1 MAHGEW
7 PSPRRLPIVA
17 DRLPVP
23 QEAET
28 AWPPRSPHEALMS
41 TPKGRQR
48 YREMMDQTS
57 PSPSPSMSTG
67 RALASVMARSGAL
80 QEQMDDDDDDDEETL
95 QLKLQ
100 EIQARLKLKKL
111 QKAKEN
117 AAQGRP
123 DRRHSRSNS
132 AASVLQAQRGA
143 RGTTPPT
150 SENTRPSSQ
159 NNVQVPASPI
169 RKVQAQSDP
178 KSPSRVLLGIDK
190 GLRAKDVSLKRA
202 PSFRRTGSA
211 DGAVQRAFLQRS
223 KATSPSRTRSPEGVR
238 PLSFNE
244 RLASARIE
252 EVSRAE
258 RQERISQL
266 RTSAFAIGKDEME
279 EYKKNAVE
287 IPDEP
292 LPAPSFSRDEILGKK
307 PAAPALQR
315 TRTASDLRSAAERD
329 SNPPPFGPSIRDRTN
344 SLTASEASTE
354 EQGAFE
360 PYSSL
365 HLSKRILPHRVV
377 ARHIS
382 GKKVFNVK
390 DLLREVKAPDFA
402 LPDVEED
409 IVVFAIVAK
418 KSEPRA
424 HKPVPVKN
432 GQKEEDRGKY
442 MVLSL
447 VDLEWEVDLFL
458 FNTGFTRYWK
468 LTEGTVIAILNP
480 SVMPPPP
487 GRQDTGRFSLVIN
500 SDEDTILEIGAARDL
515 GFCQSVK
522 KDGEAC
528 KSWVNKKR
536 TQYCEFHSNEAI
548 RKQRATRM
556 EVNSAGFGARSRFQG
571 KNSAETFM
579 PKKPNNYDWETKTH
593 WYVSRGHTAAEL
605 LDGKDREP
613 SDRKDKAEFLRRSME
628 AKEKER
634 EMMKKLG
641 QVGNA
646 AGREYMQRSRSRSDA
661 GGLAPSSMS
670 LSQQMSS
677 TADPFAEPERPDAGS
692 LGLLDRSR
700 DIHLSPVKRK
710 RTGSSQTGSM
720 TRSNSSNSSSTTY
733 SRPTG
738 LGWGGALKDKLSSMK
753 DGEKLKPEQPPLRKK
768 TRFVT
773 EKGIRE
779 AGRESFGNLAEKNL
793 ADRQVILQDD
803 DDDDELV
810 IVR

>member
-1 MAHGEW
+1 MAHG
-7 PSPRRLPIVA
+7 PG
-17 DRLPVP
+17 P
-23 QEAET
+23 QEPEAS
-28 AWPPRSPHEALMS
+28 WPPRSPHEALMS

-48 YREMMDQTS
+48 YREMMNQTS
-57 PSPSPSMSTG
+57 PTPSPSRNS

-100 EIQARLKLKKL
+100 EIQARLKLKRL
-111 QKAKEN
+111 QKAKES

-123 DRRHSRSNS
+123 EGRHSRSNS
-132 AASVLQAQRGA
+132 LPSGIQPRRAV
-143 RGTTPPT
+143 RGTTPTPD
-150 SENTRPSSQ
+150 NPRPSSQ
-159 NNVQVPASPI
+159 SAVQVPASPV
-169 RKVQAQSDP
+169 RTAQGALSDP

-202 PSFRRTGSA
+202 PSFRKTAGNDAAAHRGY
-211 DGAVQRAFLQRS
+211 LQRS
-223 KATSPSRTRSPEGVR
+223 KAASPPGARSPEGLR
-238 PLSFNE
+238 APSFNE
-244 RLASARIE
+244 RLASARSE

-258 RQERISQL
+258 RQERISRL
-266 RTSAFAIGKDEME
+266 RSTAFGIGKEEME
-279 EYKKNAVE
+279 EYKKNAVD

-292 LPAPSFSRDEILGKK
+292 LQAPSFSRDEVLGKQK
-307 PAAPALQR
+307 PAAGALQQTGTVPDLR
-315 TRTASDLRSAAERD
+315 NAAAKDNDAAFAAAAEAAASSSSFQGRKNSLPASDV
-329 SNPPPFGPSIRDRTN
+329 
-344 SLTASEASTE
+344 STE

-360 PYSSL
+360 PYSSI

-382 GKKVFNVK
+382 GKKIFNVK

-424 HKPVPVKN
+424 HKPAAGKN
-432 GQKEEDRGKY
+432 GQKTEDRGKY
-442 MVLSL
+442 MVLTL
-447 VDLEWEVDLFL
+447 VDLEYELDLFL
-458 FNTGFTRYWK
+458 FNSGFTRYWK
-468 LTEGTVIAILNP
+468 LTEGTVVAILNP
-480 SVMPPPP
+480 TVMPPPP

-500 SDEDTILEIGAARDL
+500 SDEDTILEIGSARDL
-515 GFCQSVK
+515 GFCQSIK
-522 KDGEAC
+522 KDGDMC
-528 KSWVNKKR
+528 RSWVNKKR

-556 EVNSAGFGARSRFQG
+556 EVNASGFGARARLKG
-571 KNSAETFM
+571 KGPAAEASE
-579 PKKPNNYDWETKTH
+579 PAKKKADNYDWETKTH
-593 WYVSRGHTAAEL
+593 WYVSRGHAAADL
-605 LDGKDREP
+605 IDGKDRDP
-613 SDRKDKAEFLRRSME
+613 SDRKDKADFLRRSME
-628 AKEKER
+628 VKEKER

-641 QVGNA
+641 QIGSA
-646 AGREYMQRSRSRSDA
+646 AGKEYMQRSGSRADT
-661 GGLAPSSMS
+661 GPAPSSMS
-670 LSQQMSS
+670 SSQQQLFGS
-677 TADPFAEPERPDAGS
+677 ADPFTEPERPDAGS
-692 LGLLDRSR
+692 LGLLDKAR

-710 RTGSSQTGSM
+710 RTGSSQTGSI
-720 TRSNSSNSSSTTY
+720 TRSSSSNSNSTTH
-733 SRPTG
+733 SRPSG
-738 LGWGGALKDKLSSMK
+738 LGWGGALKEKLSSMK

-779 AGRESFGNLAEKNL
+779 AGRESLGNLAERNL
-793 ADRQVILQDD
+793 ADRQVTLQD

>member
-1 MAHGEW
+1 MAH
-7 PSPRRLPIVA
+7 A
-17 DRLPVP
+17 P
-23 QEAET
+23 QDAEAS
-28 AWPPRSPHEALMS
+28 WPPRSPHEALMS

-48 YREMMDQTS
+48 YREMMNQTS
-57 PSPSPSMSTG
+57 PSPSPSKSTSS
-67 RALASVMARSGAL
+67 ALASVMARSGAL
-80 QEQMDDDDDDDEETL
+80 QEQMDDDDEEDDEETL

-123 DRRHSRSNS
+123 DRRQSRSNS
-132 AASVLQAQRGA
+132 AASVLQAQRGV
-143 RGTTPPT
+143 RGTTPT

-169 RKVQAQSDP
+169 RKVQAPSDP

-190 GLRAKDVSLKRA
+190 GLRAKDISLKRA
-202 PSFRRTGSA
+202 PSFRRTAST
-211 DGAVQRAFLQRS
+211 DGAAQRAYLQRS
-223 KATSPSRTRSPEGVR
+223 KATSPSGAKSPEGIR

-266 RTSAFAIGKDEME
+266 RSSAFGIGKEEME

-307 PAAPALQR
+307 SVAPTSQR
-315 TRTASDLRSAAERD
+315 TRAASDLRSAAERD
-329 SNPPPFGPSIRDRTN
+329 SNPPPFASSIHDREN
-344 SLTASEASTE
+344 SLTTSEASTE

-402 LPDVEED
+402 LPDIEED

-424 HKPVPVKN
+424 HKPVPGKN
-432 GQKEEDRGKY
+432 GQKAEDRGKY

-480 SVMPPPP
+480 SVMPPPA

-515 GFCQSVK
+515 GYCQSVK

-571 KNSAETFM
+571 KNSAEIFM
-579 PKKPNNYDWETKTH
+579 PEKKKPNNYDWETKTH
-593 WYVSRGHTAAEL
+593 WYVSRGHSAAEL
-605 LDGKDREP
+605 IDGKDRGP

-646 AGREYMQRSRSRSDA
+646 AGREYMQRSGSRADA

-670 LSQQMSS
+670 AGHQMFG
-677 TADPFAEPERPDAGS
+677 TADPFAEPERPDAGA
-692 LGLLDRSR
+692 LGLLDKSR

-710 RTGSSQTGSM
+710 RTGSSQTGSV
-720 TRSNSSNSSSTTY
+720 TRSNSSNSNSTTY
-733 SRPTG
+733 SRPMG
-738 LGWGGALKDKLSSMK
+738 LGWGGALTDKLSSMK
-753 DGEKLKPEQPPLRKK
+753 EGEKLKPEQPPLRKK

-773 EKGIRE
+773 DRGIKE
-779 AGRESFGNLAEKNL
+779 AGRESIGNLAEKNL
-793 ADRQVILQDD
+793 ADRQVILED